1 MRLVVADLNPVTN
14 DHSDASG
21 EGKAQRSLRCNIG
34 FGSSAQIFAL
44 ITDGESVKVYIKA
57 TNSNYDSATN

>member
-1 MRLVVADLNPVTN
+1 MRLVLADLNPATN
-14 DHSDASG
+14 DDSD
-21 EGKAQRSLRCNIG
+21 RSLQCNIG

-44 ITDGESVKVYIKA
+44 ITDGESVKVYINKA

>member
-1 MRLVVADLNPVTN
+1 MVLVVADLNPATN
-14 DHSDASG
+14 DHSD
-21 EGKAQRSLRCNIG
+21 RSLRCNIG
-34 FGSSAQIFAL
+34 FGSSAQMFAL

>member
-1 MRLVVADLNPVTN
+1 MCLVVADLNPVTN
-14 DHSDASG
+14 DDSDRYH
-21 EGKAQRSLRCNIG
+21 QCNIG
-34 FGSSAQIFAL
+34 FGSNAQMFAL